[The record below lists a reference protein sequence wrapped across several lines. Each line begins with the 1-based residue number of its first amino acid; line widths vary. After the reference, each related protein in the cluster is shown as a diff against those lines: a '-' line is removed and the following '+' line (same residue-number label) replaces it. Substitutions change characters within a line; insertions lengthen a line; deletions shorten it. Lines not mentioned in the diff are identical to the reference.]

1 MESMLVLH
9 RKPHSAPHGSNIG
22 LAELIVRT
30 PRQTLTVSIGALPA
44 LPHPLR
50 SAIGIPSGDFAI
62 DPPRS
67 TDVAF
72 FVASYAAGFV
82 FFMGMIF

>member
-1 MESMLVLH
+1 MESMLVFN
-9 RKPHSAPHGSNIG
+9 RKPHSAPRSSKIG

-30 PRQTLTVSIGALPA
+30 PQQTLTVSIGSQPA
-44 LPHPLR
+44 GPHPLR
-50 SAIGIPSGDFAI
+50 SAIGIPSEGFAI
-62 DPPRS
+62 KPPRS

-72 FVASYAAGFV
+72 FAASYAAGFV